1 MIRPDYVYVA
11 SSWRCEAQADVVQAL
26 RAAEIECYDFKN
38 PNDQNTGFHWSEVM
52 PSFDSKKQLCDQG
65 DYLLALTEPRSI
77 EGFGSDMDAM
87 RKADTCVLVLPC
99 GRSAHLELGWFVGKG
114 KQTIV
119 LLDGP
124 VVTPELMY
132 LMVDHIATSVEEV
145 VAMLTAYDKPRSLND
160 AVHAAAGVLSKDKKN
175 FPKGYS
181 AGDVLTQIRAMYG
194 SNAYPLVSVLDVHD
208 SLRELYGEPSG
219 RR

>member
-11 SSWRCEAQADVVQAL
+11 SSWRCEAQEEVVRKL
-26 RAAEIECYDFKN
+26 REAGIDCYDFKN

-52 PSFDSKKQLCDQG
+52 PSFDSKKQLCDQD

-87 RKADTCVLVLPC
+87 RRADTCVLVLPC

-114 KQTIV
+114 KQTVV

-124 VVTPELMY
+124 VITPELMY
-132 LMVDHIATSVEEV
+132 LMVDHIATSVDEV
-145 VAMLTAYDKPRSLND
+145 LLKLLEHDRPVDLTD
-160 AVHAAAGVLSKDKKN
+160 AVYRAAKELSKDKVN
-175 FPKGYS
+175 FPKGY
-181 AGDVLTQIRAMYG
+181 AATDVLDQVRKMFG
-194 SNAYPLVSVLDVHD
+194 PNAYPLVDALDVHRE
-208 SLRELYGEPSG
+208 LRELFS
-219 RR
+219 